1 MGKIEEAQE
10 ILREL
15 ELPLP
20 QQNEISALTLLA
32 LCGLSEETPW
42 ANAQNGSLGVTKGIM
57 AFIAKAYGR
66 NYAPN
71 TRETIRRQV
80 LHQFIQARLVDYNP
94 DIPDLPTNSPRTH
107 YGITPHALKVIQ
119 AYGTPDWKERLSHFL
134 EMHGSLQRKYQQERE
149 MLMIPVVID
158 DGTEFQLSPGAH
170 NELEVVIIT
179 EFAPR
184 FAPGAKVLY
193 VGDAANKHVHINRKA
208 FSALKIPI
216 SEHDKMPDI
225 IVLSEEK
232 NWLFLIEAVTS
243 HGPMTP
249 KRVEELRLMFAD
261 CPAGLVYVSAF
272 PNFTEFKKH
281 AQDIAWETEVWIAD
295 FPSHLMHYNGDR
307 FIGPR

>member
-94 DIPDLPTNSPRTH
+94 DIPD
-107 YGITPHALKVIQ
+107 
-119 AYGTPDWKERLSHFL
+119 
-134 EMHGSLQRKYQQERE
+134 
-149 MLMIPVVID
+149 
-158 DGTEFQLSPGAH
+158 
-170 NELEVVIIT
+170 
-179 EFAPR
+179 
-184 FAPGAKVLY
+184 
-193 VGDAANKHVHINRKA
+193 
-208 FSALKIPI
+208 
-216 SEHDKMPDI
+216 
-225 IVLSEEK
+225 
-232 NWLFLIEAVTS
+232 
-243 HGPMTP
+243 
-249 KRVEELRLMFAD
+249 
-261 CPAGLVYVSAF
+261 
-272 PNFTEFKKH
+272 
-281 AQDIAWETEVWIAD
+281 
-295 FPSHLMHYNGDR
+295 
-307 FIGPR
+307 

>member
-1 MGKIEEAQE
+1 M
-10 ILREL
+10 
-15 ELPLP
+15 PLP

-193 VGDAANKHVHINRKA
+193 VGMLQTNM
-208 FSALKIPI
+208 FI
-216 SEHDKMPDI
+216 SIVKRS
-225 IVLSEEK
+225 VLSRYLLA
-232 NWLFLIEAVTS
+232 N
-243 HGPMTP
+243 MT
-249 KRVEELRLMFAD
+249 RCR
-261 CPAGLVYVSAF
+261 
-272 PNFTEFKKH
+272 T
-281 AQDIAWETEVWIAD
+281 
-295 FPSHLMHYNGDR
+295 
-307 FIGPR
+307 

>member
-1 MGKIEEAQE
+1 MEPQIEGK
-10 ILREL
+10 
-15 ELPLP
+15 
-20 QQNEISALTLLA
+20 
-32 LCGLSEETPW
+32 
-42 ANAQNGSLGVTKGIM
+42 
-57 AFIAKAYGR
+57 
-66 NYAPN
+66 
-71 TRETIRRQV
+71 TI
-80 LHQFIQARLVDYNP
+80 P
-94 DIPDLPTNSPRTH
+94 
-107 YGITPHALKVIQ
+107 
-119 AYGTPDWKERLSHFL
+119 FL

-281 AQDIAWETEVWIAD
+281 AKI
-295 FPSHLMHYNGDR
+295 
-307 FIGPR
+307 